1 MRELNTFFQDISIR
15 RRVVITVGIFSV
27 LIIVTGMYGLL
38 AIIET
43 NHRLHK
49 SILEGQ
55 IMIKTVDTARLAQTH
70 FKKQVQEW
78 KNILLRGNDQKL
90 YEQYFKSF
98 ENEERLVKENLLLV
112 EKMADSLKFVVPQI
126 RETIKVHER
135 LGNQYR
141 EALNSYKS
149 ADLKSAVAVDIMVR
163 GIDREPTDRIDEIVD
178 SLKRQ
183 ADKRLLEMELLAK
196 TKVESYQGIAFFLV
210 FLVLAGIGFGVT
222 NAYSIINELPADEGK
237 NGEGE
242 DQ

>member
-1 MRELNTFFQDISIR
+1 MRELNTFFQDISVR
-15 RRVVITVGIFSV
+15 RRVVITVGLFSV
-27 LIIVTGMYGLL
+27 LIIVTGLYGLL
-38 AIIET
+38 AIMET
-43 NHRLHK
+43 NHRLHN

-90 YEQYFKSF
+90 YEQHIKSF

-112 EKMADSLKFVVPQI
+112 DKMADSLKFVVPQI

-141 EALNSYKS
+141 EALNSYKG
-149 ADLKSAVAVDIMVR
+149 ADLKSAVAVDKIVR
-163 GIDREPTDRIDEIVD
+163 GIDREPTDRVDEIVD
-178 SLKRQ
+178 TLKRQ

-196 TKVESYQGIAFFLV
+196 TKVEAYQGIAFFLV
-210 FLVLAGIGFGVT
+210 FLMLAGIGFGVT
-222 NAYSIINELPADEGK
+222 NAYSIINELPADEEK
-237 NGEGE
+237 NDEGE